1 MPVWMQLLVVLTL
14 GLLVASVVCVAA
26 ELPRPGNVVVGTF
39 GLTATVLGAL
49 VAADVGRSA
58 EALAGLARSLR
69 PGRRRAAGPER
80 GVRVLGAYYV
90 VFGVVL
96 AVAGYGGFI
105 HWRR

>member
-1 MPVWMQLLVVLTL
+1 MPVWLQLMLLLTL

-26 ELPRPGNVVVGTF
+26 ELPRPGNAIVGTF
-39 GLTATVLGAL
+39 GSTATLTGAL

-58 EALAGLARSLR
+58 EALGRLARTLR
-69 PGRRRAAGPER
+69 PGRRRAAGRQR

-90 VFGVVL
+90 VFGIVL